1 MFHEITTN
9 NMIGRRKNS
18 IDIRDSGE
26 HGGYYFIS
34 LQTGKEIHGLKWDI
48 LPIYFYAIST
58 LEKIAEE

>member
-1 MFHEITTN
+1 
-9 NMIGRRKNS
+9 MIGRRKNS